1 MCMQK
6 IFPFSLPLPQLAD
19 QLTDICV
26 DAMLSIEQSVLD
38 LHMVEVMEMQHRSET
53 DSQVF

>member
-1 MCMQK
+1 
-6 IFPFSLPLPQLAD
+6 
-19 QLTDICV
+19 
-26 DAMLSIEQSVLD
+26 MLSIEQSVLD